1 MYAPQGLPAVYFS
14 VLASSVIIMA
24 AMSGLLP
31 PCVVPAFGLR
41 LHIPELLSDALFF
54 RRRLWGP
61 LLSVDLSLPC
71 GQITVVLLHKERG
84 VVIQPLECLYI
95 GIAVRFQDTGQPVH
109 TAVDLQQGAGNQ
121 RGHITELRGQA
132 PAPRLNPKRQNIL
145 KRGTFKCPF
154 F

>member
-14 VLASSVIIMA
+14 VLASSVIIITA
-24 AMSGLLP
+24 GSCLLP
-31 PCVVPAFGLR
+31 PCIVPALGLS
-41 LHIPELLSDALFF
+41 LHVPEFLSDALFF
-54 RRRLWGP
+54 RRCLRG
-61 LLSVDLSLPC
+61 LLLFVDLSLPC
-71 GQITVVLLHKERG
+71 GQITVVLLHKGRG
-84 VVIQPLECLYI
+84 IVIQPLERLYI
-95 GIAVRFQDTGQPVH
+95 GIAVRFQDTGQPVY

-132 PAPRLNPKRQNIL
+132 PAPQLNPKRQNIL